1 MFDGGGVPGGVL
13 GGRDQGGAECLPGDT
28 AERSGVRALK
38 PDSPGSNHGSTGTS
52 GVDTRE
58 LLSLAE
64 PQCPLQSNGDSER
77 TYLIEWL

>member
-1 MFDGGGVPGGVL
+1 M
-13 GGRDQGGAECLPGDT
+13 
-28 AERSGVRALK
+28 RALK